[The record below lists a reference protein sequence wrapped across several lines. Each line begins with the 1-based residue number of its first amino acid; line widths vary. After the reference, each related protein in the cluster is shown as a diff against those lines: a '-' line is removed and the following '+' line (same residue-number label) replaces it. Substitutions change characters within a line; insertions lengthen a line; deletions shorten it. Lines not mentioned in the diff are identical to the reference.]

1 MPLGLGM
8 SVVSPNN
15 QSWTPKNIPSLLHW
29 FRFRHGISA
38 QDDGNVT
45 AWKDDHGTIIG
56 TADGGANTSPNL
68 LADGTIEFDHASNV
82 LQFKVGG
89 ASTNVVLGAF
99 SLYFKINFNRTDT
112 IGAEDL
118 IESDGNNFFK
128 LTSPTTARYKIAG
141 TRHDF
146 TFEELAEGTPFVIG
160 GERTSGGAISVF
172 VDNTAAEADEGEGSQ
187 DVGQQIT
194 LSQFGKPTN
203 NSYWYEVVICNDSLS
218 SLDRDLLYEYLSNL
232 SA

>member
-56 TADGGANTSPNL
+56 TADGSANTSPNL

-89 ASTNVVLGAF
+89 ASTNMVLGAF
-99 SLYFKINFNRTDT
+99 SLYFKINFSRTDT

-141 TRHDF
+141 TS
-146 TFEELAEGTPFVIG
+146 AEP
-160 GERTSGGAISVF
+160 
-172 VDNTAAEADEGEGSQ
+172 DEGEGSQ